1 MVICVVFLQHALLQK
16 EKSSLNDIDNLPV
29 EAFYCTALKL
39 NEIKD
44 GNINSILQLKEAA
57 EKLGFVLG
65 EYDAMDGFI
74 YVTLELKEE

>member
-1 MVICVVFLQHALLQK
+1 MKNENENLV
-16 EKSSLNDIDNLPV
+16 KS
-29 EAFYCTALKL
+29 LKL

-57 EKLGFVLG
+57 EKLGFEFD

-74 YVTLELKEE
+74 YVTLELKGE